1 MNNMDLPL
9 WRQRLKAS
17 QSKEGKL
24 ASNRWIQIA
33 NVSKNNQP
41 RVRTVVFRGWLDNS
55 TMLIYTD
62 KRSQK
67 YIDLETNNNVEVLW
81 LFFKNK
87 SQYRFKGKVYELQ
100 DNDKYWN
107 NLLDRSKDQWF
118 WPTPGREI
126 DQNHTIPSMSNTNT
140 VSKPYNFS
148 VLKIKI
154 NEVDL
159 LKLEKPFHKRYVW
172 KKIDNWKCI
181 EVNP

>member
-1 MNNMDLPL
+1 MNLPL

-17 QSKEGKL
+17 QFKEGKL

-67 YIDLETNNNVEVLW
+67 YVDLETNNNIEVLW
-81 LFFKNK
+81 LFFKTK
-87 SQYRFKGKVYELQ
+87 SQYRFKGNVYELE
-100 DNDKYWN
+100 DNDKYWD
-107 NLLDRSKDQWF
+107 NLFERSKEQWF
-118 WPTPGREI
+118 WPCPGKKI
-126 DQNHTIPSMSNTNT
+126 DNEKNLSSNNSTL
-140 VSKPYNFS
+140 SKPNNFS
-148 VLKIKI
+148 VLEIKI
-154 NEVDL
+154 HEVDL
-159 LKLEKPFHKRYVW
+159 LKLENPFHKRFIW

-181 EVNP
+181 EVYP

>member
-24 ASNRWIQIA
+24 SSNRWIQLA

-41 RVRTVVFRGWLDNS
+41 RVRTVVFRGWLDNT

-62 KRSQK
+62 KRSEK
-67 YIDLETNNNVEVLW
+67 YVDFESNNNIEILW
-81 LFFKNK
+81 LFFKTK
-87 SQYRFKGKVYELQ
+87 SQFRFKGKVYELE
-100 DNDKYWN
+100 DNDKYWE
-107 NLLDRSKDQWF
+107 NLIDSSKNQWF
-118 WPTPGREI
+118 WPSPGEKVDQKNASSII
-126 DQNHTIPSMSNTNT
+126 DSTL
-140 VSKPYNFS
+140 SKPNNFS

-159 LKLEKPFHKRYVW
+159 LKLEKPLHKRYKW
-172 KKIDNWKCI
+172 KKIDKWKCV

>member
-1 MNNMDLPL
+1 MDFPL

-17 QSKEGKL
+17 QSKEGNL
-24 ASNRWIQIA
+24 ASNRWIQLA
-33 NVSKNNQP
+33 NVSENNQP

-67 YIDLETNNNVEVLW
+67 YEDLKTNDNIEVLW
-81 LFFKNK
+81 LFFKTK
-87 SQYRFKGKVYELQ
+87 SQYRFKGKVSELK
-100 DNDKYWN
+100 DNDKYWD
-107 NLLDRSKDQWF
+107 NLFNRSKDQWF
-118 WPTPGREI
+118 WPSPGKEI
-126 DQNHTIPSMSNTNT
+126 DQKNDISLIDNTLA
-140 VSKPYNFS
+140 KPNNFS

-159 LKLEKPFHKRYVW
+159 LKLEKPLHKRYIW
-172 KKIDNWKCI
+172 KEIDNWKCI

>member
-1 MNNMDLPL
+1 MNLPL

-17 QSKEGKL
+17 QIKEGKL

-67 YIDLETNNNVEVLW
+67 YTDLEINNNIEALW
-81 LFFKNK
+81 LFFKTK
-87 SQYRFKGKVYELQ
+87 SQYRFKGKVYEVEE
-100 DNDKYWN
+100 NNKYWD
-107 NLLDRSKDQWF
+107 NLFDRSKDQWF
-118 WPTPGREI
+118 WPNPGKKIGKKHTTPSI
-126 DQNHTIPSMSNTNT
+126 SDTI
-140 VSKPYNFS
+140 SKPSNFS

-159 LKLEKPFHKRYVW
+159 LKLESPLHKRYIW
-172 KKIDNWKCI
+172 KEIDNWECT
-181 EVNP
+181 EVYP

>member
-1 MNNMDLPL
+1 MTKMDLPL

-24 ASNRWIQIA
+24 ASNRWIQLA
-33 NVSKNNQP
+33 NVSSNNQP

-67 YIDLETNNNVEVLW
+67 YIDFEHNNNIEVLW
-81 LFFKNK
+81 LFFKTK
-87 SQYRFKGKVYELQ
+87 SQYRFKGKVYELK
-100 DNDKYWN
+100 DNDNYWN
-107 NLLDRSKDQWF
+107 NLFDKSKDQWF
-118 WPTPGREI
+118 WPSPGKKI
-126 DQNHTIPSMSNTNT
+126 DHTKTMSSIKNTL
-140 VSKPYNFS
+140 SKPNNFS

-159 LKLEKPFHKRYVW
+159 LKLEKPLHKRYKW
-172 KKIDNWKCI
+172 KKNDNWECI

>member
-1 MNNMDLPL
+1 MNNIDLPL

-17 QSKEGKL
+17 QSKEGKQS
-24 ASNRWIQIA
+24 SNRWIQLA

-67 YIDLETNNNVEVLW
+67 YIDLETNNNIEVLW
-81 LFFKNK
+81 LFFKTK
-87 SQYRFKGKVYELQ
+87 SQYRFKGKVTELK
-100 DNDKYWN
+100 DNDKYWD
-107 NLLDRSKDQWF
+107 NLFDRSKDQWF
-118 WPTPGREI
+118 WPSPGKKIGQKENLSSI
-126 DQNHTIPSMSNTNT
+126 DNKL
-140 VSKPYNFS
+140 SKPNNFS

-154 NEVDL
+154 NEVEL
-159 LKLEKPFHKRYVW
+159 LKLEKPIHKRYVW
-172 KKIDNWKCI
+172 KECDLWKCI